1 MDVLGLR
8 LLKLTQ
14 QDLDDDMKSVE
25 ESENSQPQYCKRK
38 VISVEDSDDGDDDN
52 VFETEREDFPKPRDG
67 GRSNASQKK
76 KKDYGQ
82 KEEGLWDDKD
92 DEIGMS
98 SQPSKKNTK
107 EGHVSDKT
115 PSSQSKNN
123 SNNDEQDESET
134 DNDEENDTE
143 QKENAKLKAR
153 KIDQLVFRKMV
164 SKSIIQHDLPFS
176 YVEYERV
183 RAVWKYLNDDVQVI
197 SRNTAVADV
206 IKYYENEKAALKRE
220 LRNLHGRISFTSDL
234 WTAVTDE
241 GYVCLTAH
249 YIDSKW
255 QLKNK
260 ILVFNALPPPHSGI
274 KLAMHLLEML
284 KEWGIDKK
292 VFSLTLDNATSND
305 CMQDI
310 LKSQLVL
317 RDDLLCG
324 GEFFHVRESIK
335 YVTASESRDILFRR
349 SCESARVEE
358 KRELILDVPTRWN
371 STYHM
376 LERALKYRAGFINLK
391 TMDKNF
397 KSSPTNEEWDRAKAI
412 CDFLEPFDEI
422 TKLISASIL
431 DPRLKLTL
439 VQYCFERDCSFTC
452 KTKIEHCEDFF
463 AFRKSNV
470 AFSGKSSLDIYLDEP
485 PLDTTDIKSLLDWWK
500 DNSKRF
506 GELSSVAC
514 DVLSIPITTVASESS
529 LASEVEF

>member
-1 MDVLGLR
+1 MSYDPDTETWRNIETPVEYESDYVPPSL
-8 LLKLTQ
+8 
-14 QDLDDDMKSVE
+14 DEVDDDMRS
-25 ESENSQPQYCKRK
+25 SQNSQPQNRKRK
-38 VISVEDSDDGDDDN
+38 VISVEDSDDGDDDD
-52 VFETEREDFPKPRDG
+52 VFETQREDFPERRVDG
-67 GRSNASQKK
+67 RANAPQKKKVVFGATVKSNSQQKKKMTFGARTKNGKGSSSQKK
-76 KKDYGQ
+76 KKDFGVD
-82 KEEGLWDDKD
+82 KE

-98 SQPSKKNTK
+98 SQPSRKKK
-107 EGHVSDKT
+107 KKGKASDKM

-123 SNNDEQDESET
+123 TDKDERDESES
-134 DNDEENDTE
+134 DDEEGSDTE
-143 QKENAKLKAR
+143 QQKESKKHSPVWEDFDTIIKKDGTQKAQCKHCNKEYVFHSHNTGTSSLKRHQQRCLITKSKNVANMLVTADAKLKAR
-153 KIDQLVFRKMV
+153 KIDQHVFREMV
-164 SKSIIQHDLPFS
+164 AKSIIQHDLPFS

-220 LRNLHGRISFTSDL
+220 LRNLPGRISFTSDL

-249 YIDSKW
+249 YIDRKW

-324 GEFFHVRESIK
+324 GEFFHVRCSAHILNLIVQDGLKVIGSSLHKTRESIK

-358 KRELILDVPTRWN
+358 KRE
-371 STYHM
+371 
-376 LERALKYRAGFINLK
+376 
-391 TMDKNF
+391 
-397 KSSPTNEEWDRAKAI
+397 
-412 CDFLEPFDEI
+412 
-422 TKLISASIL
+422 
-431 DPRLKLTL
+431 
-439 VQYCFERDCSFTC
+439 
-452 KTKIEHCEDFF
+452 
-463 AFRKSNV
+463 
-470 AFSGKSSLDIYLDEP
+470 
-485 PLDTTDIKSLLDWWK
+485 
-500 DNSKRF
+500 
-506 GELSSVAC
+506 
-514 DVLSIPITTVASESS
+514 
-529 LASEVEF
+529 